1 MHPLREYQQQ
11 AIARLRA
18 ALAGKRKVILQLPTG
33 GGKTRIAA
41 EIVGMARAK
50 GRKVLFLA
58 PRREL
63 IDQAIAAFSRHGIR
77 AGVIMAGRERDSAL
91 DIQVASFDTLHA
103 RGIRKASMRM
113 PDADLVIVDEC
124 HLSIA
129 QSRREILDRYAA
141 SVVVG
146 LTATPARGD
155 GKGMGEVYEAIAF
168 GPSVAELTAQG
179 FLVPVRYFAPS
190 KPDLASLRVG
200 KEGDYIEAGL
210 AAAMDKPQLV
220 GDIVDNWQRLAP
232 TRRTVVFCVNCAH
245 SRHVRDEFL
254 ARGISAAHVDG
265 ETPMHER
272 AEILAGV
279 ESGKYQVLTNVFVA
293 SYGLDIPALDCAVL
307 ARPTKNITLY
317 LQTCG
322 RVLRPFPGKA
332 DAFIIDHSGAI
343 EENGYV
349 DDDVPWSL
357 DGKES
362 VKDRKERLAKERK
375 DHAQITCPL
384 CTCMFKGRHDCPN
397 CRYGVIPA
405 GKAIPVV
412 QADLYEVQRELK
424 KANRTDTWESKEAF
438 LGMLRTHA
446 VRTAKKPGW
455 AAYKYREKYGVWPND
470 ERVKHASMRE
480 PTPEVMSWITSRN
493 IAYAK
498 RKPA

>member
-1 MHPLREYQQQ
+1 
-11 AIARLRA
+11 
-18 ALAGKRKVILQLPTG
+18 
-33 GGKTRIAA
+33 
-41 EIVGMARAK
+41 MARAK

-63 IDQAIAAFSRHGIR
+63 ILQAATAFERHGVR
-77 AGVIMAGRERDSAL
+77 AGIIMAGHERDHML
-91 DIQVASFDTLHA
+91 DVQIASFDTLHA
-103 RGIRKASMRM
+103 RAVRRSIMRL

-129 QSRREILDRYAA
+129 PSRKEILDKYRESGA
-141 SVVVG
+141 VIVG

-155 GKGMGEVYEAIAF
+155 GKGLNALYEAIAF
-168 GPSVAELTAQG
+168 GPSVAELTELG

-190 KPDLASLRVG
+190 KPDLAVLNVRG
-200 KEGDYIEAGL
+200 GDYVEAEL
-210 AAAMDKPQLV
+210 AGVMDKPQLV
-220 GDIVDNWQRLAP
+220 GDIVDNWMRLAKE
-232 TRRTVVFCVNCAH
+232 RRTVVFCVNCAH

-254 ARGISAAHVDG
+254 SRGISAAHVDG
-265 ETPMHER
+265 ETPVKER

-279 ESGKYQVLTNVFVA
+279 ADGKYQVLTNVFVA

-322 RVLRPFPGKA
+322 RVLRPFEDKR
-332 DAFIIDHSGAI
+332 DALIIDHSGAI

-362 VKDRKERLAKERK
+362 VKDRKERQAKERGEP
-375 DHAQITCPL
+375 AQITCPM
-384 CTCMFKGRHDCPN
+384 CACMFKARPSCPN
-397 CRYGVIPA
+397 CGFRVIPE
-405 GKAIPVV
+405 GKAVPVK
-412 QADLYEVQRELK
+412 QADLLEVQRDLK
-424 KANRTDTWESKEAF
+424 RANRTDTWDTKEAF

-446 VRTAKKPGW
+446 VRTGKKPGW
-455 AAYKYREKYGVWPND
+455 AAHKYREKYGVWPND

-498 RKPA
+498 RRAP